1 MQSTSMSRI
10 WAVLLL
16 ATLAVPCRSL
26 AASEGSLIT
35 AIRSN
40 DVTAVRSALGKGH
53 VELIADNTGTT
64 PLMYAALVGGPQIIR
79 LLLDHGAQ
87 VNASNR
93 FGATAL
99 MWASSRTENVRTL
112 LECGADVKARTS
124 NGGTA
129 LVVAT
134 RYGNVN
140 AMKMLLAAGADTSS
154 PQIRRALFA
163 ASFFSTNP
171 AVREVLR
178 AAGVVAT
185 SSDEITGTVLD
196 WTRHDVATLS
206 SLLTFGVPAN
216 EEIPTF
222 TFPLPTF
229 FMAARDGQI
238 DAMRAFVEK
247 GVDPARKAGRGW
259 TALMFA
265 ASAQRSSI
273 GTLQFL
279 LDHGAEVNATDD
291 DGRTALD
298 WALTRGETNVS
309 AFLRKVG
316 GRTSSVPA
324 AAPASIG
331 TPRSAHAAIEHA
343 VARLQPAGSAFYAR
357 AKCVS
362 CHHESIPGMAIEMAK
377 ARGVNVDGAIPS
389 YSVTATEH
397 SWRKGREAALM
408 GEFFVGIATVPYGL
422 LERTEAGL
430 PPTPETD
437 AMVVQLAS
445 RQTTDG
451 SWQYPNEIR
460 PPINGSAFVTTALA
474 IRALRAFAPPAHRQD
489 MERQVARGRAF
500 LEKSEPD
507 ETQDRAFKLLGL
519 MWSGAPAHQIEKAK
533 AALIALQRSNGGWG
547 QMPTLEPDA
556 YATGQALY
564 ALHAAGMAP
573 TATTYRRGAD
583 YLLRTQLEDGT
594 WFVRTRAFPVQP
606 YFETGFPHGRNQFIS
621 TAATGWAA
629 IALAHTLDYERSL
642 H

>member
-1 MQSTSMSRI
+1 MQPTLVSRI

-16 ATLAVPCRSL
+16 AALAVPCRSL
-26 AASEGSLIT
+26 AAPENSLIN
-35 AIRSN
+35 AIRQN
-40 DVTAVRSALGKGH
+40 DVAAVRSALSSGH
-53 VELIADNTGTT
+53 VELIADDTGTT
-64 PLMYAALVGGPQIIR
+64 PLMYAALVGGPPIIR
-79 LLLDHGAQ
+79 LLIDHGAQ

-99 MWASSRTENVRTL
+99 MWASSRTDNVRAL
-112 LECGADVKARTS
+112 LERGADVKARAS

-129 LVVAT
+129 LVAAT

-140 AMKMLLAAGADTSS
+140 AMKILLAAGADSSS

-185 SSDEITGTVLD
+185 SSDEISGTVLD

-206 SLLTFGVPAN
+206 NLLTFGVPPN
-216 EEIPTF
+216 EEVPFF

-229 FMAARDGQI
+229 FMAAHDGQI

-247 GVDPARKAGRGW
+247 GVDPARKAARGW

-265 ASAQRSSI
+265 ASAHRSSI
-273 GTLQFL
+273 GTLEFL

-298 WALTRGETNVS
+298 WALTRGETDVS
-309 AFLRKVG
+309 GFLRKVG

-331 TPRSAHAAIEHA
+331 TPRSAQAAIEHA
-343 VARLQPAGSAFYAR
+343 VARLQPAGSSFYAR
-357 AKCVS
+357 GKCVS
-362 CHHESIPGMAIEMAK
+362 CHHESIPGIAIKLAK
-377 ARGVNVDGAIPS
+377 ARGVTVDATIPS
-389 YSVTATEH
+389 HSVTATEH
-397 SWRKGREAALM
+397 SWRKGRDAALM
-408 GEFFVGIATVPYGL
+408 GEFFVGIAAVPYGL
-422 LERTEAGL
+422 LERIEAGL

-451 SWQYPNEIR
+451 SWLYPNQIR
-460 PPINGSAFVTTALA
+460 PPINGSAYVQTALA
-474 IRALRAFAPPAHRQD
+474 IRTLRTFAPPVHRRD
-489 MERQVARGRAF
+489 MELQVARGRAF
-500 LEKSEPD
+500 LEKSESD

-519 MWSGAPAHQIEKAK
+519 VWSGASAHKIEKAK
-533 AALIALQRSNGGWG
+533 AALMALQRSNGGWG
-547 QMPTLEPDA
+547 QIPTLDPDA

-606 YFETGFPHGRNQFIS
+606 YFETGFPHGRSQFIS

-629 IALAHTLDYERSL
+629 IALAYTLD
-642 H
+642 

>member
-1 MQSTSMSRI
+1 MQPRSMPRI

-16 ATLAVPCRSL
+16 ATLAVPIRSF
-26 AASEGSLIT
+26 AAPESSLIN
-35 AIRSN
+35 AIRQN
-40 DVTAVRSALGKGH
+40 DVAAVRHALSGGR
-53 VELIADNTGTT
+53 VELIADDMGTT
-64 PLMYAALVGGPQIIR
+64 PLMYAALVGGPDVIR
-79 LLLDHGAQ
+79 LLIDRGVQ
-87 VNASNR
+87 VNASNK

-99 MWASSRTENVRTL
+99 MWAASRTENVKAL
-112 LECGADVKARTS
+112 LARGADVNARAS
-124 NGGTA
+124 NGWTA
-129 LVVAT
+129 LIAAT
-134 RYGNVN
+134 RYGNAN
-140 AMKMLLAAGADTSS
+140 AMRILLAAGADTSS

-178 AAGVVAT
+178 VARVVAT

-206 SLLTFGVPAN
+206 NLLTFGVPPN
-216 EEIPTF
+216 EEVPTP
-222 TFPLPTF
+222 TVSLPTF
-229 FMAARDGQI
+229 FMAARDGQT

-247 GVDPARKAGRGW
+247 GVDPAHKGARGW

-265 ASAQRSSI
+265 ASAHRSSI
-273 GTLQFL
+273 GTLKFL
-279 LDHGAEVNATDD
+279 LNHGAEVNAIDD

-298 WALTRGETNVS
+298 WALTRGETDVS
-309 AFLRKVG
+309 VFLRKAG
-316 GRTSSVPA
+316 GRTNSVPA

-331 TPRSAHAAIEHA
+331 TPRSARAAIEHA
-343 VARLQPAGSAFYAR
+343 VARLQPAGSAFFAR
-357 AKCVS
+357 TRCVS
-362 CHHESIPGMAIEMAK
+362 CHNESIAGIAVKMAK
-377 ARGVNVDGAIPS
+377 ARAVKVDATIPS
-389 YSVTATEH
+389 YSVTATEQ
-397 SWRKGREAALM
+397 SWHKGRDAAVM

-422 LERTEAGL
+422 LERIEAGL

-437 AMVVQLAS
+437 AMLVQLAS

-451 SWQYPNEIR
+451 SWQFVNEIR
-460 PPINGSAFVTTALA
+460 PPINGSAFVATALA
-474 IRALRAFAPPAHRQD
+474 IRALRGFAPPVHRQD
-489 MERQVARGRAF
+489 MELQVARGRAF

-519 MWSGAPAHQIEKAK
+519 VWSGAPAQRIEKEK
-533 AALIALQRSNGGWG
+533 AALITLQRSNGGWG
-547 QMPTLEPDA
+547 QMPTLDPDA

-594 WFVRTRAFPVQP
+594 WFVRTRAFPIQP
-606 YFETGFPHGRNQFIS
+606 YFETGFPHGRSQFIS

-629 IALAHTLDYERSL
+629 IALAYTLD
-642 H
+642 